1 MCVCAHTLCVCTVA
15 LKESRRLSHS
25 VCPVTSAV
33 LTTAG
38 HPGSVQPAV
47 RWPDIHAYWPCQD
60 SPTFPR
66 TAEASSL
73 QTGLCFFFFFIH
85 FPSERQSIV
94 SACSHVQARTP
105 RSCVESHQRVFLVCR
120 EPRPRS
126 LGRWRSSLMVGMIP

>member
-1 MCVCAHTLCVCTVA
+1 MCARARLRVCTVA

-60 SPTFPR
+60 SPTFPSEDR
-66 TAEASSL
+66 GL
-73 QTGLCFFFFFIH
+73 QIRPVFFFIIIIIIIIINH
-85 FPSERQSIV
+85 FS
-94 SACSHVQARTP
+94 
-105 RSCVESHQRVFLVCR
+105 F
-120 EPRPRS
+120 
-126 LGRWRSSLMVGMIP
+126 

>member
-1 MCVCAHTLCVCTVA
+1 MRARLCVCTVA

-66 TAEASSL
+66 RTEACS
-73 QTGLCFFFFFIH
+73 QHTGPCFFFFFFSFFILKAKY
-85 FPSERQSIV
+85 SITMQSH
-94 SACSHVQARTP
+94 SRAQPWCQRAW
-105 RSCVESHQRVFLVCR
+105 SCVVFLCVVR
-120 EPRPRS
+120 R
-126 LGRWRSSLMVGMIP
+126 GRGHWEGAEAL